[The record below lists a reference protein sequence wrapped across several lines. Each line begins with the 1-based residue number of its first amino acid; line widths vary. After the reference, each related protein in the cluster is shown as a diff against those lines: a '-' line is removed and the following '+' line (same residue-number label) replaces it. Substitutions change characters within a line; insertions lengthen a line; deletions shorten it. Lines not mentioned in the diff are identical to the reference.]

1 MIRKQPPGSVI
12 LSLANGGTIALS
24 AQLMTGAFHLTC
36 GALDK
41 VGVTLNRTE
50 LAALHAAAGEL
61 LTFYR
66 DDGEEIASSF
76 DPG

>member
-1 MIRKQPPGSVI
+1 MVTSKVAERIRQNGSSVA
-12 LSLANGGTIALS
+12 LSPNLMGGTF
-24 AQLMTGAFHLTC
+24 MLTC
-36 GALDK
+36 GAVDK
-41 VGVTLNRTE
+41 TTTSVMLNRTE